1 MSPRCPVCP
10 GLVLGALLTGSG
22 GSPGKSHC
30 PEKFVRSGTVL
41 ELSWV
46 KGGSSILPV
55 GQWIFERCPW
65 VQRTRALC

>member
-10 GLVLGALLTGSG
+10 GLVLGASLTGSG
-22 GSPGKSHC
+22 GSLGKSYC
-30 PEKFVRSGTVL
+30 QKFVRSGTLL

-46 KGGSSILPV
+46 KRGSSILPM

-65 VQRTRALC
+65 VQRIRALC